1 MDLPK
6 GLAGVVIADT
16 AISSTKNDML
26 TYAGYPITELIAKN
40 VPYEAVVFL
49 LWHQRL
55 PTNAE
60 LKNFRAALFAEMEL
74 APDFLDTLKKISKIQ
89 RHPMSLL
96 RTSVSFLGS
105 TESKAES
112 NATAIQAKML
122 MIVAMIVRLRAGKK
136 PLKARR
142 KLDFAGNFVYLLT
155 GKVPSAAE
163 NDLFNKVL
171 LLHADHEF
179 NASTFTARVAASTN
193 ADEYSCLTAA
203 ICALKGPLHGGA
215 NEQVYLLL
223 GGIRSSGQTVAEY
236 LDSRLANH
244 EKIMGFGH
252 RIYKHG
258 DPRAFYLHDYAKIMA
273 QHYDQ
278 MALFNLAEA
287 VAAYM
292 WQTKQLKPNV
302 DFYAAIIYHCLGVPH
317 DIFTPIFA
325 ISRTAGWLAHIREQK
340 AASYLIR
347 PSSHYTGVYDKKVP
361 SELQLSDLT
370 PRSFKQEGGA
380 AL

>member
-122 MIVAMIVRLRAGKK
+122 MIVAM
-136 PLKARR
+136 
-142 KLDFAGNFVYLLT
+142 
-155 GKVPSAAE
+155 
-163 NDLFNKVL
+163 
-171 LLHADHEF
+171 
-179 NASTFTARVAASTN
+179 
-193 ADEYSCLTAA
+193 
-203 ICALKGPLHGGA
+203 
-215 NEQVYLLL
+215 
-223 GGIRSSGQTVAEY
+223 
-236 LDSRLANH
+236 
-244 EKIMGFGH
+244 
-252 RIYKHG
+252 
-258 DPRAFYLHDYAKIMA
+258 
-273 QHYDQ
+273 
-278 MALFNLAEA
+278 
-287 VAAYM
+287 
-292 WQTKQLKPNV
+292 
-302 DFYAAIIYHCLGVPH
+302 
-317 DIFTPIFA
+317 
-325 ISRTAGWLAHIREQK
+325 
-340 AASYLIR
+340 
-347 PSSHYTGVYDKKVP
+347 
-361 SELQLSDLT
+361 ELV
-370 PRSFKQEGGA
+370 
-380 AL
+380 

>member
-1 MDLPK
+1 MNLPK

-55 PTNAE
+55 PTAE
-60 LKNFRAALFAEMEL
+60 ELRNFRAALFAEMEL
-74 APDFLDTLKKISKIQ
+74 APDFLSTLKKISKIQ

-112 NATAIQAKML
+112 NATAIQAKVL

-142 KLDFAGNFVYLLT
+142 ELDFAGNFVYLLT
-155 GKVPSAAE
+155 GKVPTAAE

-203 ICALKGPLHGGA
+203 ICTLKGPLHGGA

-223 GGIRSSGQTVAEY
+223 DAIRQSGQPVADY
-236 LDSRLANH
+236 LAARLANH

-252 RIYKHG
+252 RIYKNG
-258 DPRAFYLHDYAKIMA
+258 DPRAYYLHDYAQTMA
-273 QHYDQ
+273 QQHDQ
-278 MALFNLAEA
+278 MPMFTLAES

-292 WQTKQLKPNV
+292 WQAKKLKPNV

-325 ISRTAGWLAHIREQK
+325 VSRTAGWLAHIREQK

-347 PSSHYTGVYDKKVP
+347 PSSHYTGKYDQTIP
-361 SELQLSDLT
+361 SELQLSDLA
-370 PRSFKQEGGA
+370 PQPFKQEGGA

>member
-26 TYAGYPITELIAKN
+26 TYAGYPITELIAN
-40 VPYEAVVFL
+40 DVPYEAVVFL

-55 PTNAE
+55 PTSEE
-60 LKNFRAALFAEMEL
+60 LRNFRAALFAEMEL
-74 APDFLDTLKKISKIQ
+74 APDFLATLKKISKIQ

-105 TESKAES
+105 IESKAES

-122 MIVAMIVRLRAGKK
+122 MIVAMIVRLRANKK

-142 KLDFAGNFVYLLT
+142 ELDFAGNFVYLLT
-155 GKVPSAAE
+155 GKVPNAE
-163 NDLFNKVL
+163 EDALFNKVL

-215 NEQVYLLL
+215 NEQVYFLLEE
-223 GGIRSSGQTVAEY
+223 IRKSGQSVADY
-236 LDSRLANH
+236 LAARLAKH

-252 RIYKHG
+252 RIYKNG
-258 DPRAFYLHDYAKIMA
+258 DPRAFYLHDYAKTMA
-273 QHYDQ
+273 EHYDQ
-278 MALFNLAEA
+278 MAMFNLAES

-292 WQTKQLKPNV
+292 LQTKHLKPNV
-302 DFYAAIIYHCLGVPH
+302 DFYAAIIYHCLGIPH

-325 ISRTAGWLAHIREQK
+325 VSRTAGWLAHIREQK

-347 PSSHYTGVYDKKVP
+347 PSSHYTGEYNKKVP
-361 SELQLSDLT
+361 GELQLSDLT
-370 PRSFKQEGGA
+370 PRPFKQEGGA

>member
-26 TYAGYPITELIAKN
+26 TYAGYPITELIANN

-223 GGIRSSGQTVAEY
+223 DGIRSSGQTVAEY
-236 LDSRLANH
+236 LGSRLANH

-258 DPRAFYLHDYAKIMA
+258 DPRSFYLHDYAKIMA

-325 ISRTAGWLAHIREQK
+325 VSRTAGWLAHIREQK

-370 PRSFKQEGGA
+370 PRPFKQEGGA